1 MDINWQLAFNQLV
14 TGLYLLTTCHED
26 KVNGMIVSWATQV
39 SYDPPM
45 ILVAVH
51 PNRYSHHLIQK
62 SNHFALHV
70 LENTQ
75 KELIER
81 MQGSDPKE
89 KFKDIYWQTS
99 QTGCPLINDCLAWF
113 ECRVT
118 NQFQPGNH
126 TLFTG
131 QVINAKLLSSGTSLS
146 TFDYKNSYIGRS

>member
-14 TGLYLLTTCHED
+14 NGLYLLTTCHEE
-26 KVNGMIVSWATQV
+26 KVNGMIVSWATQI

-45 ILVAVH
+45 IMVAVH
-51 PNRYSHHLIQK
+51 PNRYSHQLIQE
-62 SNHFALHV
+62 SNHFALHA

-75 KELIER
+75 KELIDR
-81 MQGSDPKE
+81 MMGSDPKE
-89 KFKDIYWQTS
+89 KFRDIYWQTS

-118 NQFQPGNH
+118 AKFQPGNH

-146 TFDYKNSYIGRS
+146 TFDYKNTYIGRS